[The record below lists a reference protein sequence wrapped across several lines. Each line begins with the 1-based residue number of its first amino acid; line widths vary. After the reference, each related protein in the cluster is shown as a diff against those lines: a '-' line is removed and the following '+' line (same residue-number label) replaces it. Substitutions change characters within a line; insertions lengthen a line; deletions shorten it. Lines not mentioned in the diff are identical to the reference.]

1 MATETELQGLMKLL
15 GELTTQGIGVD
26 EAIAIAELQLKQLRA
41 LKSTLGIGTKPK
53 PRATKKA
60 GAA

>member
-1 MATETELQGLMKLL
+1 MANELESLNALL
-15 GELTTQGIGVD
+15 SELTEKSIGVD
-26 EAIAIAELQLKQLRA
+26 EAIAQAELRLKQLRA